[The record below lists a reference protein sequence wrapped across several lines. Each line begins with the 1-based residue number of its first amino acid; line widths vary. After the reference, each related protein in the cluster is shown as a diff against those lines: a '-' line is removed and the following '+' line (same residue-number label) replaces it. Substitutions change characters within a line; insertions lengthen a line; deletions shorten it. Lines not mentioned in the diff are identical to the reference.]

1 MSSDAPREDYRVD
14 DPEPTDRLFA
24 TASPPTD
31 FVFDAQVARVF
42 ADMLRRSVPGWP
54 ELLRMLGLLGARVQV
69 PGRPIYDLG
78 WSLGATTASLIARL
92 PQARIIAV
100 DNAPAMLDGL
110 RERLPE
116 PVAAGR
122 VRPVLAD
129 VATVEVE
136 GAGLVVLNL
145 TLQFVEPEAR
155 LDLLRRLRAGLAPG
169 AALILVEKVVWP
181 DAGTDALMAALYHDF
196 KRAQGYSDMEIARK
210 RAALDEILVPDDIET
225 HEHRLRDVGFRRIE
239 RWYQCL
245 NFVGWLAR
253 D

>member
-1 MSSDAPREDYRVD
+1 MSNDAPREGQRDD
-14 DPEPTDRLFA
+14 DPLPSDRLFA
-24 TASPPTD
+24 AATPPTD
-31 FVFDAQVARVF
+31 FVFDEQVARVF

-54 ELLRMLGLLGARVQV
+54 ELLRLLGLLGARVHV
-69 PGRPIYDLG
+69 PGYPIYDLG
-78 WSLGATTASLIARL
+78 CSLGATSASLLTRL

-129 VATVEVE
+129 AVTLEVT

-145 TLQFVEPEAR
+145 TLQFVRPDAR
-155 LDLLRRLRAGLAPG
+155 LQLLRRLRAGLAPG
-169 AALILVEKVVWP
+169 AGIILVEKVVWP
-181 DAGTDALMAALYHDF
+181 DAETEALMDALHQDF
-196 KRAQGYSDMEIARK
+196 KRAQGYTAMEIARK
-210 RAALDEILVPDDIET
+210 RAALEDVLVPDDIET
-225 HEHRLRDVGFRRIE
+225 HEHRLRDAGFRRIE

>member
-1 MSSDAPREDYRVD
+1 
-14 DPEPTDRLFA
+14 
-24 TASPPTD
+24 
-31 FVFDAQVARVF
+31 
-42 ADMLRRSVPGWP
+42 
-54 ELLRMLGLLGARVQV
+54 
-69 PGRPIYDLG
+69 
-78 WSLGATTASLIARL
+78 
-92 PQARIIAV
+92 
-100 DNAPAMLDGL
+100 
-110 RERLPE
+110 
-116 PVAAGR
+116 
-122 VRPVLAD
+122 
-129 VATVEVE
+129 
-136 GAGLVVLNL
+136 VLNL

-181 DAGTDALMAALYHDF
+181 DAGTDALMAALHHDF